1 MATIAET
8 TSTTSSTEAP
18 AVEGGVSRPVK
29 LSRPETTLD
38 DKYVLEQGT
47 IFLSGIQALVRVL
60 LDQHR
65 ADVRAGLNTATFV
78 SGYQGSPLGGFD
90 KEVMRLVR
98 GDIDHAITFTP
109 GLNEELAATA
119 VYGSQLVQNLPTPR
133 HDGVTGVWYGKN
145 PGLDRAMDALR
156 HANFAGTHPK
166 GGALALVGD
175 DPSCKSSTL
184 PSAAEATLAS
194 LHMPTFFPGTLQEV
208 LDFGR
213 HAIACSRASGLWS
226 ALKIVTNVAD
236 AAGTAQVWPDR
247 VVPLAPRVEWQGR
260 PYVHQPSGHLLAPQ
274 SLELERTLFGPR
286 LEIARQYA
294 QLNHLNPITIP
305 TPDAWLGI
313 VASGKVYY
321 ELLQALRDLGLDQ
334 QGLERAGIRLMK
346 VGMLYPHDT
355 AAFREL
361 GRGLDEVLVV
371 EEKLS
376 YIEAAVKDAL
386 YGTTDAP
393 RVVGKQDP
401 DGRDLVSPLSDLD
414 ADAIALAVARRLEQ
428 RVHLDSVRTRVE
440 EITARQSVTSKTL
453 PTAARTPYFCSG
465 CPHNTSTA
473 NPEGTLLG
481 VGIGCHTM
489 VLLAPEGKGEVTGI
503 TQMGGE
509 GAQFA
514 GMQPFTDADHFVQ
527 NLGDGTFHHSGSLAI
542 RFAVSSGVNVTYKL
556 LYNDTVAMTGGQD
569 VLGQLKVPQLT
580 RWLALEGV
588 KRIVV
593 TTDEPEKY
601 RGVDLDPI
609 ARVEHRDRLAEAQAE
624 LAQVEG
630 VTVLIH
636 DQGCAAEKRRLRK
649 RGKVA
654 DPIQRI
660 HINERVCE
668 GCGDCGE
675 KSSCLSVLPVETEF
689 GRKTQIHQASCNKD
703 YSCVKGDCPSFL
715 TVIPGD
721 KAKKVAP
728 EPPAEIAEPALR
740 VSHRDFLVRMAG
752 VGGTGVVTV
761 SQILQMAALL
771 DGKHAYGL
779 DQTGL
784 AQKGGPVTS
793 DIRISRDRI
802 EGSNKAGA
810 GAADLL
816 LGFDVLGAANPKN
829 LLVGTPDKT
838 IAVVNTAA
846 VPTATMVKNTAVSF
860 PTERRNIA
868 AIEKGTRAQDN
879 VYLDAQALA
888 EGLYGDH
895 MPTNLLLLGAAYQHG
910 CLPVSADAIEHA
922 IRLNGAAVE
931 KSLSAFRW
939 GRATVAQPEL
949 VHDVLH
955 PVEVEPKVDGKAL
968 KILEATGAT
977 GELRRLL
984 SVRIPELV
992 AYKNARYAREYA
1004 DAVMEVAAR
1013 DAEIAEAYA
1022 RALHKLM
1029 TYKDEYEVARLHLD
1043 PVERAKV
1050 VAEFGEGTK
1059 VYFMLHPPLLR
1070 ALGMKRK
1077 LKLGPW
1083 FTPAFR
1089 LLRTMRRL
1097 RGTPLDLFGLP
1108 KVRRVERALI
1118 GEYRALVDRSLA
1130 ELRPETHATVKKIV
1144 ALPDMVRGYEDI
1156 KLRNVERYRAEAE
1169 KLERELREG
1178 PKASARKPLLELPV
1192 VQA

>member
-1 MATIAET
+1 MAGTIEQTGQNT
-8 TSTTSSTEAP
+8 TVAP
-18 AVEGGVSRPVK
+18 GANARPVK
-29 LSRPETTLD
+29 LSRPETTLQ

-47 IFLSGIQALVRVL
+47 IFLTGINALVRVL

-90 KEVMRLVR
+90 KELLRL
-98 GDIDHAITFTP
+98 GKLGTEHGITFTP
-109 GLNEELAATA
+109 GLNEELAATS
-119 VYGSQLVQNLPTPR
+119 VYGSQLVQNLPTPK

-194 LHMPTFFPGTLQEV
+194 LHVPTFFPGTLQEV

-247 VVPLAPRVEWQGR
+247 VVPMMPRVEWQGR
-260 PYVHQPSGHLLAPQ
+260 PYVHQPNGHLLAPQ
-274 SLELERTLFGPR
+274 SLELEKTLFGPR
-286 LEIARQYA
+286 LELATQYA
-294 QLNHLNPITIP
+294 QLNHLNPITVP
-305 TPDAWLGI
+305 TADAWLGI
-313 VASGKVYY
+313 VATGKVYY

-334 QGLERAGIRLMK
+334 AALDRAGIRLMK
-346 VGMLYPHDT
+346 VGMLYPHDR
-355 AAFREL
+355 AAFREF
-361 GRGLDEVLVV
+361 GRGLDEILVV
-371 EEKLS
+371 EEKLEYLES
-376 YIEAAVKDAL
+376 AIKDAL
-386 YGTTDAP
+386 YGTADAP
-393 RVVGKQDP
+393 RIVGKRDP

-414 ADAIALAVARRLEQ
+414 ADAIALAVARRLDT

-440 EITARQSVTSKTL
+440 QITARQAATSKTL

-489 VLLAPEGKGEVTGI
+489 VLLDSDGKGEVTGI

-509 GAQFA
+509 GVQFA
-514 GMQPFTDADHFVQ
+514 GMQPFTDATHFVQ

-542 RFAVSSGVNVTYKL
+542 RAAVSAGVNVTYKL
-556 LYNDTVAMTGGQD
+556 LYNDTVAMTGGQQ
-569 VLGQLKVPQLT
+569 VLGQLKVPELT

-588 KRIVV
+588 RKIVV
-593 TTDEPEKY
+593 TSDEPEKY
-601 RGVDLDPI
+601 DGVELDPI
-609 ARVEHRDRLAEAQAE
+609 ARVEHRDRLADVQAE
-624 LAQVEG
+624 LAAIEG
-630 VTVLIH
+630 VTVLVH

-649 RGKVA
+649 RGKIA
-654 DPIQRI
+654 DPVERI

-715 TVIPGD
+715 TVVPGE

-728 EPPAEIAEPALR
+728 EPPAELPEPALR

-771 DGKHAYGL
+771 DGKHAFGL

-810 GAADLL
+810 GAADLI

-829 LLVGTPDKT
+829 LLVGTPEKT
-838 IAVVNTAA
+838 IAIVNTAA
-846 VPTATMVKNTAVSF
+846 VPTAKMVKSTAVSF
-860 PTERRNIA
+860 PAERRNLA
-868 AIEKGTRAQDN
+868 AIERGTRTDDN
-879 VYLDAQALA
+879 VYFDAQALA
-888 EGLYGDH
+888 EGLFGDH

-910 CLPVSADAIEHA
+910 CLPVSADAIEQA
-922 IRLNGAAVE
+922 IRLNGAAVD
-931 KSLSAFRW
+931 KSLAAFRW
-939 GRATVAQPEL
+939 GRAAVAQPEL
-949 VHDVLH
+949 VHDVLNPAVPE
-955 PVEVEPKVDGKAL
+955 PVVDGKAL
-968 KILEATGAT
+968 DILEATGAT

-984 SVRIPELV
+984 SVRIPDLV
-992 AYKNARYAREYA
+992 AYQSAKYAREYA
-1004 DAVMEVAAR
+1004 EAVMEVAAR
-1013 DAEIAEAYA
+1013 DEEVAIAYA
-1022 RALHKLM
+1022 RGLYKLM
-1029 TYKDEYEVARLHLD
+1029 SYKDEYEVARLHLD
-1043 PVERAKV
+1043 SVERAKV
-1050 VAEFGEGTK
+1050 TKEFGEGAK
-1059 VYFMLHPPLLR
+1059 VFFMLHPPLLR
-1070 ALGMKRK
+1070 ALGLKRK

-1083 FTPAFR
+1083 FTPGFR
-1089 LLRTMRRL
+1089 ILRRMKRL
-1097 RGTPLDLFGLP
+1097 RGTPLDVFGFAE
-1108 KVRRVERALI
+1108 VRRVERRII
-1118 GEYRALVDRSLA
+1118 GEYKELVARSLE
-1130 ELRPETHATVKKIV
+1130 ELRPETQPTVVKIA
-1144 ALPDMVRGYEDI
+1144 ALPDIVRGYEDI

-1178 PKASARKPLLELPV
+1178 PKASARKPRLELPI